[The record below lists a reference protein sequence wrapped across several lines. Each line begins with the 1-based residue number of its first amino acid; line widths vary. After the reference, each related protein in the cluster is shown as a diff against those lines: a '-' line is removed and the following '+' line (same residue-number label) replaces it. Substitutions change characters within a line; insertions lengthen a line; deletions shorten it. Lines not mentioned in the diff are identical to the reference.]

1 MLVPEQALRGLV
13 TLEVCPSNAL
23 AAVLP
28 QFLSPREGIVRAKM
42 RGVRRP
48 SAEQL
53 ARAIRQVSGEIN
65 LQAAE

>member
-1 MLVPEQALRGLV
+1 MRWRPF
-13 TLEVCPSNAL
+13 
-23 AAVLP
+23 
-28 QFLSPREGIVRAKM
+28 FLSSSSPREGIVRAKM